1 MDDDVLLAEVL
12 GMHVGL
18 VSAALGA
25 KDTWFEVKVGF
36 SELAKRLGT
45 LEDALIDAR
54 GEEAE

>member
-1 MDDDVLLAEVL
+1 MDKDVLLAEVL

-18 VSAALGA
+18 VSAALSAKNTWLGA
-25 KDTWFEVKVGF
+25 EAGF